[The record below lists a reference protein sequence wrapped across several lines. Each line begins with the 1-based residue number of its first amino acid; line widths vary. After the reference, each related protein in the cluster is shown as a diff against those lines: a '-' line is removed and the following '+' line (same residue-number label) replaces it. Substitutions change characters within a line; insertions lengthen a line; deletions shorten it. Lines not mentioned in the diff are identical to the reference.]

1 MSVPLHFITL
11 VTSAIR
17 QADAGIRPEIKRFE
31 GVMDR
36 EKLMQVGMQVGVDIR
51 PPTILCNAPKPRIRI
66 VLVEDHAIL
75 REGLKALIEIESDF
89 HIVGEFGSVE
99 DCLEG
104 IRGLQP
110 DLVLTDLAL
119 PGRSGI
125 ELLAEIQRLSPL
137 TRKLV
142 LTAHEN
148 EEYIR
153 AALNAGANG
162 YVLKDANSA
171 ELMLAIRTV
180 AVGQQF
186 LCKSIASKI
195 LSGYLSGDQRPS
207 TATVAQTITGRER
220 EVLTRIALGNSNKL
234 IARELGV
241 SPKTVEKHRSNL
253 MRKLQL
259 HNAAAI
265 TMFAIRNGMTS
276 TEPFSGRVSPRLQR
290 FDTAALPL
298 ASVG

>member
-1 MSVPLHFITL
+1 MLETNI
-11 VTSAIR
+11 A
-17 QADAGIRPEIKRFE
+17 A
-31 GVMDR
+31 R
-36 EKLMQVGMQVGVDIR
+36 ETPIQGAPQ
-51 PPTILCNAPKPRIRI
+51 TILPTGAAKRPIRI

-75 REGLKALIEIESDF
+75 REGLRALIEIESDF
-89 HIVGEFGSVE
+89 EVVGEFCSVE
-99 DCLEG
+99 QSLEG
-104 IRGLQP
+104 IGGLQP
-110 DLVLTDLAL
+110 DIVVTDLGL

-125 ELLAEIQRLSPL
+125 ELLLEIKRLSPA

-153 AALNAGANG
+153 AALNAGAEG
-162 YVLKDANSA
+162 YVLKDANST

-180 AVGQQF
+180 STGQQF
-186 LCKSIASKI
+186 LCKAIASKI
-195 LSGYLSGDQRPS
+195 LSGYLSGDQRPTS
-207 TATVAQTITGRER
+207 VAATQSITGRER

-265 TMFAIRNGMTS
+265 TMFAIRNGITS
-276 TEPFSGRVSPRLQR
+276 SEPFADRAAVRLR
-290 FDTAALPL
+290 PL
-298 ASVG
+298 ASAG